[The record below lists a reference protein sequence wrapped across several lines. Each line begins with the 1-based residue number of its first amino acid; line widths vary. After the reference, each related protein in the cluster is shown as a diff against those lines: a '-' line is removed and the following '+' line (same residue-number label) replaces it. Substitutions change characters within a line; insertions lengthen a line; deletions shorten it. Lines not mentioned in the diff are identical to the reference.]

1 MAQLKPKLDWLMMA
15 SRLLSLV
22 EKLLPA
28 FLVAWNNQLKL
39 QNARL
44 RAQLE
49 QKQIDADVAAK
60 KQELAND
67 DKNPTDTINDFLKR

>member
-1 MAQLKPKLDWLMMA
+1 MTQLKPKLDALMLA
-15 SRLLSLV
+15 SRFLSLI

-28 FLVAWNNQLKL
+28 FLVAWNNHLKL

-44 RAQLE
+44 RAKLE
-49 QKQIDADVAAK
+49 QKEIDALVAAK

-67 DKNPTDTINDFLKR
+67 DKSSVDTINDFLKR